1 MGWANGLIGGNLF
14 FWGIH
19 GLFGGN
25 LVFREG
31 LWSLRRAYGFTGGTF
46 DFFGAWN
53 FSRGL

>member
-1 MGWANGLIGGNLF
+1 LGWANGLIGGNLF